1 MRQARLERATAE
13 TRVALT
19 LSLEG
24 GETRIATGLA
34 FFDHMLHQL
43 AKHGGFGL
51 VLEARGDLPV
61 DSHHLVEDVGLCLGD
76 ALREALGERRGIAR
90 FGEAHV
96 PMDETL
102 ARVVVDLSGRPYTV
116 FEAGLPS
123 LVLGDGFQTE
133 MVREFFFAFATR
145 GAFNL
150 HASVLYGLNTHHKI
164 EALFKALALAL
175 KRAVR
180 MEGDGLPSTKG
191 TLTA

>member
-1 MRQARLERATAE
+1 MRRSHVTRATAE
-13 TRVALT
+13 TSI
-19 LSLEG
+19 SLDLDLDG
-24 GETRIATGLA
+24 GEARIATGLA
-34 FFDHMLHQL
+34 FFDHMLMQI
-43 AKHGGFGL
+43 ARHGGLGI
-51 VLEARGDLPV
+51 VLTAKGDLEV

-76 ALREALGERRGIAR
+76 ALREALGERCGLAR

-96 PMDETL
+96 PLDETL

-116 FEAGLPS
+116 FKADLPS
-123 LVLGDGFQTE
+123 LVLGDGFHTE
-133 MVREFFFAFATR
+133 MVREFFIAFATR

-150 HASVLYGLNTHHKI
+150 HAAVLYGVNTHHKI

-180 MEGDGLPSTKG
+180 IEGTALPSTKG